1 MICNNKKELIKIEIK
16 RNFIWLKKNTWN
28 PTIPDEEML
37 IYFLKGWEQVKVD
50 YKHSNY
56 GMYKWKLKPK
66 KNNYSGTMNKDFK
79 DWKKR
84 DKTSILVD
92 SMGFTN
98 WPVNIIKT

>member
-1 MICNNKKELIKIEIK
+1 
-16 RNFIWLKKNTWN
+16 
-28 PTIPDEEML
+28 
-37 IYFLKGWEQVKVD
+37 
-50 YKHSNY
+50 
-56 GMYKWKLKPK
+56 MYKWKLKPK

-98 WPVNIIKT
+98 WPVNIIKTQVKSTELQDIKPTYRNK